1 MQVISIC
8 ESYESRHFC
17 LRFLLLAEE
26 ITVISVA
33 DEGPT
38 KPSQPLL
45 LKKGGELLFLES
57 VCQDCWTPTSV
68 LPGRAKGMC
77 THPC

>member
-8 ESYESRHFC
+8 ESYESIHFC

-26 ITVISVA
+26 ITVISLA

-38 KPSQPLL
+38 KAS
-45 LKKGGELLFLES
+45 
-57 VCQDCWTPTSV
+57 
-68 LPGRAKGMC
+68 
-77 THPC
+77 